1 MTSMKKWI
9 SHEPLIRVVDPS
21 LIVSK
26 VAKLFAFDLQT
37 VSYEEIIK
45 IDRVFETELL
55 GECKANGVVF
65 WFEAAF
71 EHGVEKKDIKASPWV
86 ESTKFTQSTL
96 YWPTVESYKGG
107 SLRVRVR
114 GKKYPLEG
122 YSLITTEVGN
132 KIYQYSF
139 S

>member
-1 MTSMKKWI
+1 MYGIPMTSMKKWI

-71 EHGVEKKDIKASPWV
+71 EHGVEKKDIKASPCVVNWFCSV
-86 ESTKFTQSTL
+86 FERWGPFATFLPMIVIIIK
-96 YWPTVESYKGG
+96 
-107 SLRVRVR
+107 
-114 GKKYPLEG
+114 
-122 YSLITTEVGN
+122 
-132 KIYQYSF
+132 
-139 S
+139 

>member
-26 VAKLFAFDLQT
+26 VAKLFTFDLQT

-65 WFEAAF
+65 F
-71 EHGVEKKDIKASPWV
+71 SR
-86 ESTKFTQSTL
+86 Q
-96 YWPTVESYKGG
+96 
-107 SLRVRVR
+107 
-114 GKKYPLEG
+114 PLSMEWRRR
-122 YSLITTEVGN
+122 I
-132 KIYQYSF
+132 
-139 S
+139 